1 MNTLLTMEQQE
12 ELVSKGLAKKKIN
25 GNLVTYKYTKK
36 VMYDYLWKQHPNTLE
51 CRGHTY
57 DLTTGKLVIAAPRK
71 SFNYLEDGWWSDVE
85 LDTPVVLYKKYNG
98 FMCTVA
104 VHDNQLVFATTGTTD
119 SDYVKMAR
127 QCFIEEEQLAI
138 DSLYPNCT
146 YLYEIV
152 DENNPH
158 IVHEEIG
165 AKYLGYRDNET
176 GVFHPFNQDAL
187 NIDGISTTLGE
198 AIEMLNEVRHEGF
211 MCYRADDMSQV
222 CKLKSPYY
230 IGKKK
235 LMRANPTLVD
245 RMYNDTY
252 QFSKVILPI
261 TWWDTALKIT
271 ETVDRELWLSY
282 TDQQRRA
289 VIEDIEA
296 RILIGG

>member
-12 ELVSKGLAKKKIN
+12 ELVSKGLAKKKVN
-25 GNLVTYKYTKK
+25 GNLVTYKYAKK
-36 VMYDYLWKQHPNTLE
+36 VMYDYLWNQHPNVME

-71 SFNYLEDGWWSDVE
+71 SFNYLENGWWSDVE

-104 VHDNQLVFATTGTTD
+104 MYQGKPVFASTGTTD

-127 QCFIEEEQLAI
+127 EMFLSDDEIAEYTKEGA
-138 DSLYPNCT
+138 T
-146 YLYEIV
+146 YLYEIIHS
-152 DENNPH
+152 DDPH

-165 AKYLGYRDNET
+165 AKYLGYRDHDT
-176 GVFHPFNQDAL
+176 GNFHPFNNDSESGF
-187 NIDGISTTLGE
+187 GIYVTLGE
-198 AIEMLNEVRHEGF
+198 AIEILNEVRHEGF
-211 MCYRADDMSQV
+211 MCYREYDMSQV

-235 LMRANPTLVD
+235 LMRANKNLVEQ
-245 RMYNDTY
+245 MYDFPRSFELKN
-252 QFSKVILPI
+252 LPE
-261 TWWDTALKIT
+261 TWWGIPLTIT
-271 ETVDRELWLSY
+271 NTIDKELWLSY